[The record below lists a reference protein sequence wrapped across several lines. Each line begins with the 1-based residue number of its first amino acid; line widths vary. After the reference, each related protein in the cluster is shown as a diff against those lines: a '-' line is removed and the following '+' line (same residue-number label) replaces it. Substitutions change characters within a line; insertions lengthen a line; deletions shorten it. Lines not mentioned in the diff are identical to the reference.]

1 MAEMFHKSVIYTDV
15 PSPHQPLEWHEEI
28 KEKCCHDNMYIICHR
43 ANVGISDIITIVH
56 KHILEGCAQ
65 STLQIV
71 WRGKERE
78 GENKISPGRK
88 WVYSCHFKT
97 HFCIALLWDGK
108 WDRVL
113 SKIRQKKQESNFYVL
128 NVS

>member
-1 MAEMFHKSVIYTDV
+1 MLNSRITVNDELGLRRMKMAEMFHKSVIYTDV

-71 WRGKERE
+71 
-78 GENKISPGRK
+78 
-88 WVYSCHFKT
+88 
-97 HFCIALLWDGK
+97 
-108 WDRVL
+108 
-113 SKIRQKKQESNFYVL
+113 
-128 NVS
+128 